1 MEAVASVVTLANLSF
16 DLITIIRDIKS
27 RNEQKRRLL
36 TEINSLWLV
45 LEDIKSQWDDKDDR
59 FAHDLQSNIV
69 ALDNHG
75 GVLAEIRQLIDEL
88 TGRLGGKNDRFDKFK
103 QRLSWL
109 WDKQE
114 FENLTLRISRLRDV
128 VSLALTSTN
137 TAILRSIEN
146 RTADIQLS
154 HDNENLKAA
163 LEWLSPYNFLK
174 QQVYLAQL
182 ASFASQETDLL

>member
-88 TGRLGGKNDRFDKFK
+88 TGRLSGKNDRFDKFK

-174 QQVYLAQL
+174 QQVYLA
-182 ASFASQETDLL
+182 